1 MEAVFTA
8 KLEGRTFVDVAREL
22 GFSPQYAGRIY
33 REALDERAAVIGEL
47 ADRERAI
54 QDERL
59 EALIR
64 EHWPNR
70 GNPKAADVI
79 LRCLDR
85 KARLFGLD
93 APTRLEHSG
102 GMGMSVSVETPQ
114 ERRARILYEEC
125 QVIAG
130 MSDDEAES
138 YAEMLD
144 HPTSIEALASARRGV
159 AGDVESTAVEVDE

>member
-85 KARLFGLD
+85 KARLHGLD
-93 APTRLEHSG
+93 APTRVRHEGEVDVVHE
-102 GMGMSVSVETPQ
+102 SVEQRRQRIMLETAAEVAAMTP
-114 ERRARILYEEC
+114 E
-125 QVIAG
+125 QVAA
-130 MSDDEAES
+130 EAQSFLGEGWDAV
-138 YAEMLD
+138 AE
-144 HPTSIEALASARRGV
+144 
-159 AGDVESTAVEVDE
+159 AVELPDDAA